1 MEEIFGSMA
10 EEGTKVEIQKV
21 EGSDK
26 WVSWIKPR
34 KGAELPHYI
43 QLRYQDDPRTY
54 KVLVTTPG
62 RRQQCWY
69 CQKEDHWSNQCPTR
83 AAPRGNKRETGKSQE
98 SSKATYATALKGVSP
113 RKTAEE
119 EAKEDGFTLVRK
131 KKEKPQEGNKMG
143 KTPPSSPTKGER
155 RNSAGGTNSHNKLKP
170 EGRIRSEPNS
180 PTKKKR
186 QRTLSS
192 SSSSSS
198 DDQCVDLET
207 EEERKIEI
215 EFPDSPTPLVID
227 EGGGGDPRTHS
238 NS

>member
-1 MEEIFGSMA
+1 M
-10 EEGTKVEIQKV
+10 
-21 EGSDK
+21 
-26 WVSWIKPR
+26 
-34 KGAELPHYI
+34 
-43 QLRYQDDPRTY
+43 
-54 KVLVTTPG
+54 
-62 RRQQCWY
+62 
-69 CQKEDHWSNQCPTR
+69 
-83 AAPRGNKRETGKSQE
+83 
-98 SSKATYATALKGVSP
+98 ATYATALKGVSP

-192 SSSSSS
+192 SSSTSS
-198 DDQCVDLET
+198 DDQCKT
-207 EEERKIEI
+207 WRQAEEERKIEI

-227 EGGGGDPRTHS
+227 EGGTPERTLTQNTQSITNRRPRTHAHLQKKDIQQIQGHTHTHTD
-238 NS
+238 NNTHTP